1 MNKVVTGIITGI
13 GLICILFWQ
22 DFTCLKVHNAEK
34 KNKHRDKYLGECFEL
49 FGKNRQ
55 GKEGDNTHFPIK

>member
-1 MNKVVTGIITGI
+1 MKGLNKRSN
-13 GLICILFWQ
+13 
-22 DFTCLKVHNAEK
+22 LK
-34 KNKHRDKYLGECFEL
+34 KYLGECFEL